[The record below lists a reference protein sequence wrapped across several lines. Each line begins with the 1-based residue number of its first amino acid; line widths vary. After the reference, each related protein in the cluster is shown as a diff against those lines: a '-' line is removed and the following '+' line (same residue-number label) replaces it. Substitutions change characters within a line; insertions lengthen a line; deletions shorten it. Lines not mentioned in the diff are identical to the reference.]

1 MTQIDNIPKLK
12 SIDDFAAF
20 RDLLF
25 REGVLAPGRKR
36 IRVCC
41 GTGCR
46 ANQSL
51 TLVEQL
57 RKEAGKNEIELE
69 IVETGCQGLCQKGPV
84 MKIEPHGYFYQRVK
98 KENVNEI
105 LSTTYL
111 ANAPVRHLLYKG
123 SFLDKPVEMME
134 DVPFYKKQMR
144 IALRHN
150 GIVDPTNIYHY
161 IASGGYRATE
171 KIFSSMSPEQVIE
184 EIRKANL
191 RGRGGAG
198 FPAGVKWAHT
208 RRAPGVIKMVIA
220 NGDEG
225 DPGAFMDRSIM
236 EGDPHS
242 LLEGMLICAFAIDAR
257 YGFIYVR
264 HEYPLAVKNLRIA
277 IEQAEKIG
285 LLGKNIFGT
294 GFDFTVNIREGAG
307 AFICGEAT
315 ALVASIEGRRG
326 FPHARPPRVSEPGGG
341 PWGYPANLNNVET
354 YACVPPIIEKGAD
367 WFLGIGTENSPGT
380 KVFALTGK
388 VKNTG
393 LVEVP
398 MGITLREI
406 IFDIGGGIIGGR
418 KFKAVQTGGPSGG
431 CIPEKYL
438 DLPVDFDSLI
448 KVRSI
453 MGSGGMVVMDEDNCM
468 VDIAKFFLSFTQAE
482 SCGKCPPC
490 RIGTYQMLQILEK
503 IASGKGEEGDIERLE
518 RLGKL
523 VKRGSL
529 CGLGQSAPN
538 PVLTTIQYFREEYE
552 EHIRDKYCRAKV
564 CNLGFFTIDREE
576 CILCGLCKQACAF
589 DAVKETRRSFF
600 IDRDY
605 CTKCKACYNVCPVNA
620 VKIRRLYERLEE
632 ELKIPSDQVEIIERR
647 RKMTLK
653 DVLDS
658 RPYEIVTIQRGRTIS
673 DAVKLMSEKNVSGL
687 FVVDEHNKLVS
698 IFTERDIVRCVFNN
712 TPTDGT
718 IEHLAVRDIATFDPS
733 TEVSSAIS
741 IASRKKIRH
750 LPVVEG
756 DTIIGMITFRD
767 LVSYLLPEI
776 CYMAETMY

>member
-1 MTQIDNIPKLK
+1 MTQIDNIPKLN

-57 RKEAGKNEIELE
+57 RKEAGKNEIKLE

-468 VDIAKFFLSFTQAE
+468 IDIAKFFLSFTQAE